1 MPQDHTEDNIEGK
14 SAILADLD
22 SILSEIINENFRDT
36 KTLALVFQLMNNLV
50 AGSNHQMKFLNETCL
65 IDTVSK
71 LANAQLNQ
79 DQLSLSLM
87 QITSNLIRNFV
98 LDKTPAK
105 LILLFSY
112 HIKLSFIGTPESDYR
127 EIYEQLNC
135 LEVLAQKKIDHILK
149 FASKQV
155 IAKLCGLLKSKNS
168 DIFMK
173 AAKVLSM
180 FFSSD
185 QFPDVINNAILEG
198 VFPGMLQLLY
208 TALDSESLGIILFG
222 LSNITGGHYQHVTAF
237 LEEEELV

>member
-1 MPQDHTEDNIEGK
+1 MPQDQLEDDIEEK

-22 SILSEIINENFRDT
+22 SILSEITTENFRDT
-36 KTLALVFQLMNNLV
+36 KTLTLVFQLMNNLV
-50 AGSNHQMKFLNETCL
+50 AGSKQEMKFLKETSL
-65 IDTVSK
+65 INTISE
-71 LANAQLNQ
+71 LANVQLNQ
-79 DQLSLSLM
+79 DQLGLM
-87 QITSNLIRNFV
+87 QTTSNLIRHFV
-98 LDKTPAK
+98 LDETPAK
-105 LILLFSY
+105 LILLFS
-112 HIKLSFIGTPESDYR
+112 HQIQLSFIGTPESDITA
-127 EIYEQLNC
+127 IYEQMQC
-135 LEVLAQKKIDHILK
+135 LEVLAKKKLDHILK

-180 FFSSD
+180 FFSSG

-208 TALDSESLGIILFG
+208 SALDSDSLGIILFG
-222 LSNITGGHYQHVTAF
+222 LSNITGGHHQHVTAF